1 MKTKRRSAR
10 TLIFLCTLLLALLPA
25 TPVMAGMLDTNT
37 LITAAGADADRAA
50 LVQRL
55 ASEEFRSALAR
66 MGVDPADA
74 QVRVD
79 RLTPTQIADLNARLD
94 QVPAGAGALEVV
106 LIVFLVFVIT
116 DALGITDIF
125 AFVRPTR

>member
-1 MKTKRRSAR
+1 MKTKQRSAR
-10 TLIFLCTLLLALLPA
+10 TLIFLCALLLALLPA

-55 ASEEFRSALAR
+55 GSTELRSALAR

-74 QVRVD
+74 EVRVE
-79 RLTPTQIADLNARLD
+79 RLTPAQVADLNARLE
-94 QVPAGAGALEVV
+94 QLPAGAGALEAV

-125 AFVRPTR
+125 SFVQPSR

>member
-1 MKTKRRSAR
+1 MKTKRRSASA
-10 TLIFLCTLLLALLPA
+10 LISLFALLLALLPA

-50 LVQRL
+50 LMQRL
-55 ASEEFRSALAR
+55 GSEELRSALAR

-79 RLTPTQIADLNARLD
+79 RLTPTQVADLNARLD
-94 QVPAGAGALEVV
+94 QLPAGAGALEVV

-125 AFVRPTR
+125 SFVRPSR

>member
-1 MKTKRRSAR
+1 MKTKRRSFR
-10 TLIFLCTLLLALLPA
+10 TLIFLCALLLALLPA

-37 LITAAGADADRAA
+37 LITAAGGDTDRAA

-55 ASEEFRSALAR
+55 GSEELRSALTR
-66 MGVDPADA
+66 MGIDPADA

-79 RLTPTQIADLNARLD
+79 RLTPSQVADLNARLD
-94 QVPAGAGALEVV
+94 QLPAGAGALEVV

-116 DALGITDIF
+116 DAIGITDIF
-125 AFVRPTR
+125 SFVRPTR

>member
-1 MKTKRRSAR
+1 MKTKREPTR
-10 TLIFLCTLLLALLPA
+10 TLIFLCALLLALLPA
-25 TPVMAGMLDTNT
+25 TPLMAGMLDTNT
-37 LITAAGADADRAA
+37 LITAAGADADRAV

-55 ASEEFRSALAR
+55 GSAELQSALTR

-74 QVRVD
+74 QARAD
-79 RLTPTQIADLNARLD
+79 RLTDAEVADLNARLD
-94 QVPAGAGALEVV
+94 RLPAGAGALEAV

-125 AFVRPTR
+125 SFVQPSR

>member
-1 MKTKRRSAR
+1 MKTKREPTR
-10 TLIFLCTLLLALLPA
+10 TLIFLCALLLALLPA
-25 TPVMAGMLDTNT
+25 TPLMAGILDTNT

-55 ASEEFRSALAR
+55 GSAELQSALTR

-74 QVRVD
+74 QARAD
-79 RLTPTQIADLNARLD
+79 RLTDAEVADLNARLD
-94 QVPAGAGALEVV
+94 RLPAGAGALEAV

-125 AFVRPTR
+125 SFVQPSR

>member
-10 TLIFLCTLLLALLPA
+10 ALISLFALLLALLPA

-55 ASEEFRSALAR
+55 GSEELRSALAR

-79 RLTPTQIADLNARLD
+79 RLTPTQVADLNARLD
-94 QVPAGAGALEVV
+94 QLPAGAGALEVV
-106 LIVFLVFVIT
+106 LIIFLVFVIT

-125 AFVRPTR
+125 SFVRPSR

>member
-1 MKTKRRSAR
+1 MKTKRRSASA
-10 TLIFLCTLLLALLPA
+10 LISLFALLLALLPA

-55 ASEEFRSALAR
+55 GSEELRSALAR

-79 RLTPTQIADLNARLD
+79 RLTPAQVADLNARLD
-94 QVPAGAGALEVV
+94 QLPAGAGALEVV

-125 AFVRPTR
+125 SFVRPSR

>member
-1 MKTKRRSAR
+1 
-10 TLIFLCTLLLALLPA
+10 LLLALLPA

>member
-10 TLIFLCTLLLALLPA
+10 TLIFLCALLLALLPA
-25 TPVMAGMLDTNT
+25 TPVMAGMLDTNS
-37 LITAAGADADRAA
+37 LITAAGADAERVA

-55 ASEEFRSALAR
+55 GSAELQSALVR
-66 MGVDPADA
+66 MGVNPADA
-74 QVRVD
+74 QARMD
-79 RLTPTQIADLNARLD
+79 RLTDAQVTDLSARLD
-94 QVPAGAGALEVV
+94 QLPAGAGALEVV

-125 AFVRPTR
+125 AFVTPNR

>member
-10 TLIFLCTLLLALLPA
+10 TLIFLCALLLALLPA
-25 TPVMAGMLDTNT
+25 TPVMAGMLDTNS
-37 LITAAGADADRAA
+37 LITAAGADAERAA

-55 ASEEFRSALAR
+55 GSAELQSALVR
-66 MGVDPADA
+66 MGVNPADA
-74 QVRVD
+74 QVRMD
-79 RLTPTQIADLNARLD
+79 RLTDAQVTDLSARLD
-94 QVPAGAGALEVV
+94 QLPAGAGALEVV

-125 AFVRPTR
+125 AFVTPNR

>member
-1 MKTKRRSAR
+1 MKTKQRSAR
-10 TLIFLCTLLLALLPA
+10 TLIFLCALLLALLPA

-55 ASEEFRSALAR
+55 GSTELRSALAR

-74 QVRVD
+74 EVRVE
-79 RLTPTQIADLNARLD
+79 RLTPAQVADLNARLD
-94 QVPAGAGALEVV
+94 QLPAGAGALEAV

-125 AFVRPTR
+125 SFVQPSR

>member
-1 MKTKRRSAR
+1 MKTKREPTR
-10 TLIFLCTLLLALLPA
+10 TLIFLCALLLALLPA
-25 TPVMAGMLDTNT
+25 TPLMAGMLDTNT

>member
-1 MKTKRRSAR
+1 MKTKQRSAR
-10 TLIFLCTLLLALLPA
+10 TLIFLCALLLALLPA

-37 LITAAGADADRAA
+37 LITAAGADGDRAA
-50 LVQRL
+50 LAQRL
-55 ASEEFRSALAR
+55 GSTELRSALAR

-74 QVRVD
+74 EVRVE
-79 RLTPTQIADLNARLD
+79 RLTPAQVADLNARLD
-94 QVPAGAGALEVV
+94 QLPAGAGALEAV

-125 AFVRPTR
+125 SFVQPSR

>member
-1 MKTKRRSAR
+1 MKTKRRSFH
-10 TLIFLCTLLLALLPA
+10 TLIFLCALLLALLPA

-37 LITAAGADADRAA
+37 LITVAGGDADRAA

-55 ASEEFRSALAR
+55 GSEELRSALTR
-66 MGVDPADA
+66 MGIDPADA

-79 RLTPTQIADLNARLD
+79 RLTPSQVADLNARLD
-94 QVPAGAGALEVV
+94 QLPAGAGALEVV

-116 DALGITDIF
+116 DAIGITDIF
-125 AFVRPTR
+125 SFVRPTR

>member
-1 MKTKRRSAR
+1 MKTKRQSAR
-10 TLIFLCTLLLALLPA
+10 TLIFLCALLLALLPA
-25 TPVMAGMLDTNT
+25 TPLMAGILDTNT

-55 ASEEFRSALAR
+55 GSGELQSALTR
-66 MGVDPADA
+66 MGVDPVDA
-74 QVRVD
+74 EVRVE
-79 RLTPTQIADLNARLD
+79 RLTPAQVADLNARLD
-94 QVPAGAGALEVV
+94 QLPAGAGALEAV

-125 AFVRPTR
+125 SFVQPSR

>member
-1 MKTKRRSAR
+1 MKTKWRSAR
-10 TLIFLCTLLLALLPA
+10 ALMFLCAFLLALLPA
-25 TPVMAGMLDTNT
+25 TPVMAGMLDTKT
-37 LITAAGADADRAA
+37 LIAAAGADADRAA

-55 ASEEFRSALAR
+55 GSAELRSELAR

-74 QVRVD
+74 EVRVE
-79 RLTPTQIADLNARLD
+79 RLTPAQVADLNARLD
-94 QVPAGAGALEVV
+94 QLPAGAGALEAV

-125 AFVRPTR
+125 PFVQPTR

>member
-1 MKTKRRSAR
+1 MKTKRPSFR
-10 TLIFLCTLLLALLPA
+10 TLIFLCALLLALLPA

-55 ASEEFRSALAR
+55 GSEELRSALAR
-66 MGVDPADA
+66 MGVHPADA

-79 RLTPTQIADLNARLD
+79 RLTPAQVADLNARLD
-94 QVPAGAGALEVV
+94 QLPAGAGALEVV

-116 DALGITDIF
+116 DAIGITDIF
-125 AFVRPTR
+125 SFVQPTR